1 VKQVETLLRAYDD
14 SEGVTA
20 QFNLNLLARI
30 NKELGGDFHLDRFR
44 HVARWNDVESAVE
57 MHLLSLEEQW
67 ASIGQRRFHFREGE
81 TTHTESS
88 RKYDREGFGALAER
102 AGWRVSQ
109 TWEDDKRLFC
119 VFALSPRAGRRP
131 R

>member
-1 VKQVETLLRAYDD
+1 MTPKGR
-14 SEGVTA
+14 SRC
-20 QFNLNLLARI
+20 N
-30 NKELGGDFHLDRFR
+30 
-44 HVARWNDVESAVE
+44 
-57 MHLLSLEEQW
+57 LLSLTEQW

-81 TTHTESS
+81 TIHTESS

-109 TWEDDKRLFC
+109 AWKDDKRLFC
-119 VFALSPRAGRRP
+119 VFALSPLAGRSP